1 MCDIVLG
8 AEIERALRAV
18 QRDEGWNCKGAHSAT
33 IAIPGLGEEDVAG
46 LCNLK
51 SSAHSELL
59 MLASECESLKEFRKR
74 LQGIIDR
81 Q

>member
-1 MCDIVLG
+1 MRRQWRIQHGGYAWESRTLPDC
-8 AEIERALRAV
+8 A
-18 QRDEGWNCKGAHSAT
+18 N
-33 IAIPGLGEEDVAG
+33 P
-46 LCNLK
+46 K
-51 SSAHSELL
+51 SGAHSELL